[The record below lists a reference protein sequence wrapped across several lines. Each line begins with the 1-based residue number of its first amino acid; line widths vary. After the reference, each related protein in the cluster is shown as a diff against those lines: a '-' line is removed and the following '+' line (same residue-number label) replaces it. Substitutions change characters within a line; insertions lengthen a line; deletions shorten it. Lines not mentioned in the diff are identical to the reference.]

1 MRVASFSFGAM
12 RELSKDAAKNLP
24 AGEAH
29 YTAFVGPPKQYDFM
43 GATQFR
49 LLCALGL
56 REHHRMLD
64 FGCGGLRAGRL
75 LIAYL
80 EPERYFGI
88 EPNAWLVEDAIAN
101 QIGQDM
107 VRIKRPRFSHSDAFD
122 AGVFGTRF
130 DFILA
135 QSIFSHAGPQL
146 VRRALAGFAATLEP
160 DGICAV
166 TFVVGEEQD
175 APEGWHYPH
184 CITYSREGI
193 AALADEAGLAH
204 LAIPWFHPRQSWF
217 LLARDPA
224 ALPTPK
230 QARLLRGIV
239 LRAPE
244 FRDSIE
250 KSRSEP
256 A

>member
-1 MRVASFSFGAM
+1 M
-12 RELSKDAAKNLP
+12 RELSKDEAKNLR
-24 AGEAH
+24 AGDAH
-29 YTAFVGPPKQYDFM
+29 YMAFVGPPKQYDFM

-49 LLCALGL
+49 LLCAVGL
-56 REHHRMLD
+56 REHHRLLD
-64 FGCGGLRAGRL
+64 FGCGSLRAGRL
-75 LIAYL
+75 LIPYL
-80 EPERYFGI
+80 EPERYCGI

-122 AGVFGTRF
+122 AGVFGTQF
-130 DFILA
+130 DFIVA

-146 VRRALAGFAATLEP
+146 VRCALASFAAALKP
-160 DGICAV
+160 DGICAI
-166 TFVVGEEQD
+166 TFVIGEEQH

-184 CITYSREGI
+184 CVTYSRAGI
-193 AALADEAGLAH
+193 AALADGAGLAH
-204 LAIPWFHPRQSWF
+204 LPIPWFHPRQSWF
-217 LLARDPA
+217 LLARDTG
-224 ALPTPK
+224 ALPTPQ

-239 LRAPE
+239 LRTPE

>member
-1 MRVASFSFGAM
+1 
-12 RELSKDAAKNLP
+12 
-24 AGEAH
+24 
-29 YTAFVGPPKQYDFM
+29 M

-56 REHHRMLD
+56 REHHRLLD
-64 FGCGGLRAGRL
+64 FGCGSLRAGRL
-75 LIAYL
+75 LIPYL
-80 EPERYFGI
+80 GPERYFGI
-88 EPNAWLVEDAIAN
+88 EPNAWLVEDGIAN
-101 QIGQDM
+101 QIGPDL
-107 VRIKRPRFSHSDAFD
+107 VRIKGPRFSDSDSFD
-122 AGVFGTRF
+122 AGVFGTHF
-130 DFILA
+130 DFIVA

-146 VRRALAGFAATLEP
+146 ARRALASFAAALEP

-166 TFVVGEEQD
+166 TFVVGGAQQ

-184 CITYSREGI
+184 CISYSREGI

-204 LAIPWFHPRQSWF
+204 LPIPWFHPRQSWF
-217 LLARDPA
+217 LLAREA
-224 ALPTPK
+224 SSLPTAK

>member
-1 MRVASFSFGAM
+1 MRD
-12 RELSKDAAKNLP
+12 LSTTEAKNLR
-24 AGEAH
+24 AGDGH
-29 YTAFVGPPKQYDFM
+29 YTAFVGPPQQYDFM

-56 REHHRMLD
+56 RGHHRVLD
-64 FGCGGLRAGRL
+64 FGCGSLRAGRL
-75 LIAYL
+75 LIPYL

-101 QIGQDM
+101 QIGRDM
-107 VRIKRPRFSHSDAFD
+107 VRLKRPSFSNSDAFD
-122 AGVFGTRF
+122 AGVFSTRF
-130 DFILA
+130 DFIVA

-146 VRRALAGFAATLEP
+146 VKHALSSFAAALEP

-166 TFVVGEEQD
+166 TFVVREEQD

-184 CITYSREGI
+184 CIAYSPAGI
-193 AALADEAGLAH
+193 SALVDEAGLVH
-204 LAIPWFHPRQSWF
+204 LPIPWFHPRQSWF
-217 LLARDPA
+217 LLARNSS
-224 ALPTPK
+224 ALPTAK

-239 LRAPE
+239 LRAPD
-244 FRDSIE
+244 FRDSIK